1 MNTPDQNTSH
11 QRQKIYEDL
20 QRENCVLAIQ
30 NSTTTEDGKTGWINL
45 SNTFKFR
52 NNFSKDQFT
61 SGILKTITLPGNKK
75 TSTVTFVTKLEGD
88 LYFRNVEK
96 KYQPIKFFES
106 YPINYRTPNKSL
118 WQKAT
123 YLRVLCLLTDMSVD
137 ETSLIMYLKY

>member
-88 LYFRNVEK
+88 LYFRNVETVLPTPSK
-96 KYQPIKFFES
+96 KYCKKIET
-106 YPINYRTPNKSL
+106 INVNFNKG
-118 WQKAT
+118 
-123 YLRVLCLLTDMSVD
+123 
-137 ETSLIMYLKY
+137 